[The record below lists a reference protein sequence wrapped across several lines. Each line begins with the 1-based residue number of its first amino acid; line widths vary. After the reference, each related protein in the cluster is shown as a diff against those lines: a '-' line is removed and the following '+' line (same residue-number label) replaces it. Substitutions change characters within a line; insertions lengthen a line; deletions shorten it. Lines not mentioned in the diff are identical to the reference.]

1 MEPMR
6 PTLADEPIVTVDRA
20 VPPMSGR
27 EVADCAARVPDWTVV
42 ERRGVPR
49 LERVFLTPT
58 WQAGFDFAMRLGA
71 LAAEANHHPAI
82 LLEWGRVTV
91 TWWTLRVR
99 GLHRNDFVMAART
112 DRVWNSMTWD
122 AGEAAIRN
130 RYDGPGY

>member
-1 MEPMR
+1 MEPTR
-6 PTLADEPIVTVDRA
+6 PTLADEPILTVDPSA
-20 VPPMSGR
+20 PPMDGCA
-27 EVADCAARVPDWTVV
+27 VADCAARVPEWTVV
-42 ERRGVPR
+42 ERREVLR

-112 DRVWNSMTWD
+112 DRLWESMSWD
-122 AGEAAIRN
+122 AGAATIRK
-130 RYDGPGY
+130 RFDAPGY

>member
-1 MEPMR
+1 
-6 PTLADEPIVTVDRA
+6 
-20 VPPMSGR
+20 MSGR
-27 EVADCAARVPDWTVV
+27 EVADRAARVPDWTVV
-42 ERRGVPR
+42 ERREVLR

-112 DRVWNSMTWD
+112 DRLWESMTWD
-122 AGEAAIRN
+122 AGEATIRT
-130 RYDGPGY
+130 RYDGPGT